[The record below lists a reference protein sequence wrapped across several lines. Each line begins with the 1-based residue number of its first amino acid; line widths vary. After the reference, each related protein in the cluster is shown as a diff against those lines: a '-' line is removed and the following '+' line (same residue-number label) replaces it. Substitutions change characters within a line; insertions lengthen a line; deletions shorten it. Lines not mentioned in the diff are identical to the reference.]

1 MGKFSR
7 LMKKK
12 YKETNKK
19 SIVIYLILRLLVI
32 LSMIFQIILGNIS
45 NVLMCILALILFTLP
60 TIISEKFKI
69 GIPSLLEGIIYL
81 FIYSTAILGEIN
93 NFYGRIHFW
102 DTILHTLNGFLCA
115 GIGFSLIDL
124 LNQNSKRIKLSP
136 LYIAIVAFCFS
147 MTIGILWEFFEFS
160 ADYFTKTDM
169 QKDRI
174 VSEISSV
181 MLNKDNENIPIKVKD
196 IERTEIY
203 SKDGT
208 ATTIENGYLD
218 IGLIDTM
225 KDLFVNFIGAIVFSI
240 IGFLHVQN
248 REKYKFA
255 EDFIPTKDEKT
266 KEKIEFNSLI
276 PELSVSNI
284 ESSKRFYEDL
294 GFKIIYERVEDK
306 FCFMQLEDNQIMIE
320 EQNNNWNVGKLEYP
334 YGNGINISMS
344 INDVEKLYGDLKVK
358 QVKLFMDLKVNEYR
372 VDNVVFQDKE
382 FLVQDPDGYLLRFND

>member
-45 NVLMCILALILFTLP
+45 NVLMCILALVLFTLP

-93 NFYGRIHFW
+93 NFYGRIPFW

-115 GIGFSLIDL
+115 GIGFSLVDL

-136 LYIAIVAFCFS
+136 LYIEIVAFCFS

-160 ADYFTKTDM
+160 ADYLTKTDM

-174 VSEISSV
+174 VREISSV
-181 MLNKDNENIPIKVKD
+181 MLNKDNENVPIKVKD
-196 IERTEIY
+196 IEKTEIY

-208 ATTIENGYLD
+208 VTTIENGYLD

-225 KDLFVNFIGAIVFSI
+225 KDLFVNFLGAVVFSI

-255 EDFIPTKDEKT
+255 EGFIPTK
-266 KEKIEFNSLI
+266 
-276 PELSVSNI
+276 V
-284 ESSKRFYEDL
+284 
-294 GFKIIYERVEDK
+294 
-306 FCFMQLEDNQIMIE
+306 
-320 EQNNNWNVGKLEYP
+320 VG
-334 YGNGINISMS
+334 
-344 INDVEKLYGDLKVK
+344 D
-358 QVKLFMDLKVNEYR
+358 
-372 VDNVVFQDKE
+372 
-382 FLVQDPDGYLLRFND
+382 

>member
-93 NFYGRIHFW
+93 NFYGRIPFW

-115 GIGFSLIDL
+115 GIGFSLVDL

-147 MTIGILWEFFEFS
+147 MTIGILWEFFEFT
-160 ADYFTKTDM
+160 ADYLTKTDM

-174 VSEISSV
+174 VREISSV
-181 MLNKDNENIPIKVKD
+181 MLNKDNENVPIKIKD
-196 IERTEIY
+196 IEKTEIY

-208 ATTIENGYLD
+208 VTTIENGYLD

-225 KDLFVNFIGAIVFSI
+225 KDLFVNFIGAVVFSI

-255 EDFIPTKDEKT
+255 EGFIPTK
-266 KEKIEFNSLI
+266 
-276 PELSVSNI
+276 V
-284 ESSKRFYEDL
+284 
-294 GFKIIYERVEDK
+294 VE
-306 FCFMQLEDNQIMIE
+306 N
-320 EQNNNWNVGKLEYP
+320 
-334 YGNGINISMS
+334 
-344 INDVEKLYGDLKVK
+344 
-358 QVKLFMDLKVNEYR
+358 
-372 VDNVVFQDKE
+372 
-382 FLVQDPDGYLLRFND
+382 

>member
-208 ATTIENGYLD
+208 ITTIENGYLD